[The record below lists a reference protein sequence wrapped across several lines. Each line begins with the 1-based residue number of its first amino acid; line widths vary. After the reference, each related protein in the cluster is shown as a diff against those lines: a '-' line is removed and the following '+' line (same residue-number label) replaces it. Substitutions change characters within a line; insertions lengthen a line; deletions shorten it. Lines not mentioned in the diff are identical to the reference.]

1 MQLTQIELRLIG
13 CLIEKSLTTPEQY
26 PLSINALTNACNQKS
41 NREPVLSLS
50 ETEVQNALDDLAI
63 KRLVMTQAGASSRV
77 VKYKQRFC
85 NTEFSELQLSPQEL
99 GIMCVLFLRGPQTPG
114 ELRTRT
120 NRLCQFQN
128 VQETEALLT
137 EMGNDKKMPLV
148 TKLEREPGRR
158 ESRYAHLLGD
168 QTEIVIQ
175 EAQVVSLGES
185 SNAPDRM
192 MALEEKV
199 DLMQLEIDELKQQI
213 DELLA

>member
-175 EAQVVSLGES
+175 EAQVVSLEES